1 MIELSFIVCLKT
13 MMHLCDERSIY
24 YLPDVGLLA
33 CMMQAQ
39 PQLAEWTAAHPEL
52 QVIRWTCQKSGARGL
67 RA

>member
-52 QVIRWTCQKSGARGL
+52 QVIR
-67 RA
+67 